1 MITEAVNTWLPE
13 KLESNLIVSTTI
25 NWEARKVIGTYGVSI
40 FGSLKN
46 EMNYC
51 EDAIESES
59 YFNVQSH
66 QGPFLG
72 SHFCW
77 VDPREVETYKEVD
90 AASDHYGANL

>member
-40 FGSLKN
+40 FGSLES

-59 YFNVQSH
+59 DFNVQRR

-72 SHFCW
+72 FSLLLGW
-77 VDPREVETYKEVD
+77 PQRGRD
-90 AASDHYGANL
+90 L

>member
-1 MITEAVNTWLPE
+1 
-13 KLESNLIVSTTI
+13 
-25 NWEARKVIGTYGVSI
+25 
-40 FGSLKN
+40 
-46 EMNYC
+46 MNYC

-77 VDPREVETYKEVD
+77 VDPGEVETYKEVD

>member
-1 MITEAVNTWLPE
+1 M
-13 KLESNLIVSTTI
+13 IVSTTI

-59 YFNVQSH
+59 DFNVQRR

-72 SHFCW
+72 FSLLL
-77 VDPREVETYKEVD
+77 
-90 AASDHYGANL
+90 G